1 MDKFTTLE
9 IDNINDCLL
18 NHDSKV
24 SWSEKFEK
32 KFSRYIGCKYSIS
45 CNSGT
50 SGLHAALYAA
60 QVGKGDEVIMP
71 ALTVVMDA
79 YAIIHL
85 GAKPIFVDVDLKTH
99 LIDPED
105 LIKKITN
112 KTKAIITVSW
122 EGLMCEMD
130 KINKI
135 AKEKNIL
142 VIDDS
147 ARTVDG
153 YFKKTIAGKA
163 ADLTVFSFESKK
175 HLTCG
180 GEGGMITT
188 DNEELAVRARKFAG
202 IGYKGLVADAGRT
215 SLSSEVYQD
224 PSYERFDTIGFNY
237 RMNAITA
244 ACGLAQLNILDE
256 LVDLRQRIGKRFLS
270 AIKNCSWLIPQRVA
284 PNLTHTYFTFGVIY
298 EGESQRN
305 IKWKEFYKMY
315 KENDGDGFY
324 ACWKN
329 PYLEPSL
336 KSKEYGT
343 QIWEEGLCPKAEKIQ
358 KKIMAFKTNYRD
370 YEIAEYKISILEKLI
385 DKIGR

>member
-202 IGYKGLVADAGRT
+202 IGYKHMTANGGATHLARAD
-215 SLSSEVYQD
+215 VQD
-224 PSYERFDTIGFNY
+224 PSYERFDTLGLNY
-237 RMNAITA
+237 RMNDVSA
-244 ACGLAQLNILDE
+244 AVGIAQLDRVKEIVGQRKKIGLY
-256 LVDLRQRIGKRFLS
+256 LRNRIENKYEWFLPQLTPYYCEHSYYTFSCQYLGEEIKGKS
-270 AIKNCSWLIPQRVA
+270 
-284 PNLTHTYFTFGVIY
+284 
-298 EGESQRN
+298 
-305 IKWKEFYKMY
+305 WKEFYNEFTKRG
-315 KENDGDGFY
+315 GDGFY
-324 ACWKN
+324 GCVKN
-329 PYLEPSL
+329 PYLEPAL
-336 KSKEYGT
+336 IDIFKSSFNSDYA
-343 QIWEEGLCPKAEKIQ
+343 LCKNAEKLQ
-358 KKIMAFKTNYRD
+358 RDVMCFKTNYRD
-370 YEIAEYKISILEKLI
+370 FNEFETQCNILLELL
-385 DKIGR
+385 DEW